1 MEMTFTRR
9 AFLGGATA
17 LAVWPSDLWGAAK
30 KGGKRRSSLPPS
42 VTSVWERP
50 DGTATDCVMV
60 RRMYLDLAGR
70 IPTEREAKDYV
81 RSSDP
86 SKREALAMRLLAS
99 GDFVDYWTMR
109 FCDILRVK
117 SEFPINLWPNAVYV
131 YHARIRS
138 FVESG
143 ETWEHFGRALL
154 TSQGSDFRDAEVNFF
169 RATDRRNPEGWAE
182 AVAQTFLGIS
192 PAYLDRKRKSAF
204 ASCLSNL
211 RIKNTREWKE
221 EVVYVDGIDR
231 RPELCDMVFL
241 QNRQA
246 VADAFLMRLR
256 RWVFGPSAPVKAS
269 ADSRI
274 TGLKDALREIVL
286 SPEYARGSVTGG
298 FPARRLDAEILDDAF
313 CSLSGSTRNYQS
325 PAPEPFSF
333 LPPER
338 PTVCIEDG
346 SISSGFLSLFGRPAR
361 DTGLMDERGSDV
373 TAKQRLYLFNSGD
386 IHRKIGRLAMP
397 RWKLADGSI
406 NPYYRKTPQPK
417 RVDGIYW
424 RILSRPPSGYERKVV
439 AEAWS
444 RRSDGGKNRKASH
457 GEMMRDV
464 AWSLINTKE
473 FLFRI

>member
-86 SKREALAMRLLAS
+86 GKREALAMRLLAS

-109 FCDILRVK
+109 FSDILRVK

-192 PAYLDRKRKSAF
+192 PANLDRKRKSAF

-231 RPELCDMVFL
+231 RSELCDMVFL

-424 RILSRPPSGYERKVV
+424 RILSRPPSEYERKVV